1 MDISRIYDDILARV
15 RSVDFSALWQG
26 FHPLKF
32 ALYTESECFFDGEY
46 IEKTDDF
53 CANTAI
59 EFRGENIAIWQ
70 LDGEVSDLD
79 GLAASMIHEMFHAY
93 QRERGESRW
102 ADEMEAL
109 AKYEYSADN
118 LSMKLI
124 EAGLM
129 RAAVEND
136 DRGAYLSLVSLRKRR
151 SVEYPY
157 EYDYEA
163 RIEQIEGSA
172 TYVELAALGQLDVA
186 KARERWGTLLERIAS
201 AENYLPIR
209 IISYEIGAALL
220 ACAKKFSTVDVEAFD
235 DRPFAVALLD
245 EPCEADAPAAAL
257 LGGDACEVDELLKAY
272 ADETHRIVAEAVAK
286 NDCVPID
293 GHPLVSVNIWDARR
307 EGRFVTSSYFVM
319 YRDGDQ
325 NHVID
330 GDFVLELD
338 DDRNILNAYRR

>member
-1 MDISRIYDDILARV
+1 MDLERIYNDILARV
-15 RSVDFSALWQG
+15 RRVDFSALWHG

-32 ALYTESECFFDGEY
+32 ALYTESECFFDGQY

-79 GLAASMIHEMFHAY
+79 SLAASMIHEMFHAY
-93 QRERGESRW
+93 QQERGESRW
-102 ADEMEAL
+102 ADEMDAL
-109 AKYEYSADN
+109 AKYEYSSDN
-118 LSMKLI
+118 LSMKLV

-129 RAAVEND
+129 RAAIDHD
-136 DRGAYLSLVSLRKRR
+136 DRDAYLSLVSLRKRR
-151 SVEYPY
+151 STEHSY
-157 EYDYEA
+157 EYDCEA

-172 TYVELAALGQLDVA
+172 TYVELAALGQLDAA
-186 KARERWGTLLERIAS
+186 KARERWRALLDRIAR

-209 IISYEIGAALL
+209 IISYEIGAAML
-220 ACAKKFSTVDVEAFD
+220 ACAKRFSGVDVETFD

-245 EPCEADAPAAAL
+245 EPCEADALAAAL
-257 LGGDACEVDELLKAY
+257 LGDTPCEADEILKSY
-272 ADETHRIVAEAVAK
+272 ADETHRIIADAVAK
-286 NDCVPID
+286 NDRVPIA
-293 GHPLVSVNIWDARR
+293 GRPLVSVNIWDARR
-307 EGRFVTSSYFVM
+307 EGRYVTSNFFVM

-325 NHVID
+325 NCVIN

>member
-1 MDISRIYDDILARV
+1 MDISRIYDEVLSRV
-15 RSVDFSALWQG
+15 RSVDFSALWGG

-32 ALYTESECFFDGEY
+32 ALYTESECFFDGQY

-79 GLAASMIHEMFHAY
+79 SLAASMIHEMFHAY
-93 QRERGESRW
+93 QRERGENRW
-102 ADEMEAL
+102 ADEMDAL
-109 AKYEYSADN
+109 EKYEYSSAN
-118 LSMKLI
+118 LSAKLV

-136 DRGAYLSLVSLRKRR
+136 DRDAYLALVSTRKRR
-151 SVEYPY
+151 STEHGY

-172 TYVELAALGQLDVA
+172 TYVELAALGQLDA
-186 KARERWGTLLERIAS
+186 SKARKRWGRLLERICR
-201 AENYLPIR
+201 AENYFPIR
-209 IISYEIGAALL
+209 IISYEIGAAVL
-220 ACAKKFSTVDVEAFD
+220 ACAKRFSGVDVEAFG

-257 LGGDACEVDELLKAY
+257 PSVDAREVDELLKAY

-286 NDCVPID
+286 NDRAPID

-319 YRDGDQ
+319 YRDGDE
-325 NHVID
+325 NRVLD
-330 GDFVLELD
+330 GDFVVELD
-338 DDRNILNAYRR
+338 ENRVILNAYRR